1 MECVVYNGLVKNAP
15 DSNVV
20 PSFDLGSAQSSG
32 PSQVLL
38 KRYFGYDEFRPLQED
53 VIAAVMG
60 GRDAV
65 VLMPTGGGKSLCY
78 QLPALALPGVTLV
91 VSPLIALMKD
101 QVDALKRNGVPAA
114 FLNSTQPRDE
124 QVRVQKSAFH
134 GETKLLYVAPE
145 RIVQPG
151 FQQFLNAIDIS
162 LIAVDE
168 AHCISEWGH
177 EFRPDYRNL
186 RVLRSLSQ
194 ETPLI
199 ALTATATEQVREDIE
214 VQLGL
219 RDPARFVASFDRPN
233 LRYSVL
239 PNSDRYDVLVGWLR
253 DNPDASVI
261 VYRSSR
267 SGTESMVADL
277 TEDGISALP
286 YHAGLDDDV
295 RARNQERFVRDEVR
309 VIVAT
314 VAFGMGIDKP
324 DVRLVMH
331 FETPRSIE
339 RYYQESGRAG
349 RDGLEAECILF
360 YGHRERERER
370 YLIDQIVDETQ
381 RMVAE
386 QQLSAVVSYCQH
398 ASCRR
403 SVLLRHF
410 GESFGQENC
419 ANCDNCLSDTFDAT
433 VISQKIL
440 SAVIRTGER
449 FGSTYIAQVLTGSS
463 IKRIEELGHNNLSV
477 FGIVDDYS
485 VPALRELM
493 TLLVSRGLLDLGGEY
508 PTLSVTPAG
517 REFLRNREEMRLPT
531 LSSGRG
537 RSSRQTADLEYDQVL
552 FEKLRKIRTRLSDE
566 LGVPPYVIFGDAPL
580 REMAHYYPHSE
591 DSFLMISG
599 VGQKKMQDFGPEF
612 LEVIRSHASENGL
625 EEVPVV
631 RARATSK
638 RRKRASGSD
647 TLSQTRELARQ
658 GQSLTSIA
666 EIRGL
671 SPITI
676 EGHIAELIETGAI
689 SDPSPYLPD
698 EARIEEIRTAFD
710 ALGDAPLKPIKEHLG
725 DGFDYGELRLTRA
738 FLRHQRNVSQPET
751 EKVL

>member
-1 MECVVYNGLVKNAP
+1 MI
-15 DSNVV
+15 D
-20 PSFDLGSAQSSG
+20 
-32 PSQVLL
+32 LL

-53 VIAAVMG
+53 VISAVMD

-101 QVDALKRNGVPAA
+101 QVDALKRNGVPAD
-114 FLNSTQPRDE
+114 FLNSTQPREE
-124 QVRVQKSAFH
+124 QVRIQKAAFH

-162 LIAVDE
+162 LVAVDE

-186 RVLRSLSQ
+186 RVLRSLS
-194 ETPLI
+194 EDAPFI
-199 ALTATATEQVREDIE
+199 ALTATATERVREDIK
-214 VQLGL
+214 VQLEL

-253 DNPDASVI
+253 DNPDSSAI

-267 SGTESMVADL
+267 SGTESMAADL
-277 TEDGISALP
+277 TEDGVSALP

-295 RARNQERFVRDEVR
+295 RARNQERFVRDEAR

-324 DVRLVMH
+324 DVRMVMH

-370 YLIDQIVDETQ
+370 YLIDRIADETQ

-386 QQLSAVVSYCQH
+386 QQLNAVVSYCQQP
-398 ASCRR
+398 SCRR
-403 SVLLRHF
+403 AVLLRHF
-410 GESFGQENC
+410 GESPEQENC
-419 ANCDNCLSDTFDAT
+419 ANCDNCLSDTSTDTFDAT
-433 VISQKIL
+433 IVSQKVL

-449 FGSTYIAQVLTGSS
+449 FGSTYVAQVLMGSS
-463 IKRIEELGHNNLSV
+463 IKRVEEMGHDRLSV

-493 TLLVSRGLLDLGGEY
+493 TLLVNRGLLDQGGEY
-508 PTLSVTPAG
+508 PTLSVTPQG
-517 REFLRNREEMRLPT
+517 RKFLSSREEIRLPT
-531 LSSGRG
+531 LNSQTG
-537 RSSRQTADLEYDQVL
+537 RSSRQAVDLEYDQVL
-552 FEKLRKIRTRLSDE
+552 FEKLRKIRTRLSAE

-591 DSFLMISG
+591 DSFLKISG
-599 VGQKKMQDFGPEF
+599 VGQKKVQDFGPEF
-612 LEVIRSHASENGL
+612 LEAIRCHAEDNGL
-625 EEVPVV
+625 KEVPIV
-631 RARATSK
+631 RARTASI
-638 RRKRASGSD
+638 RRKRGTGND
-647 TLSQTRELARQ
+647 TLSQTRELAMQ
-658 GQSLTSIA
+658 GHSVTSIA
-666 EIRGL
+666 EVRGL
-671 SPITI
+671 SPVTI
-676 EGHIAELIETGAI
+676 EGHIAELIEIGAI

-698 EARIEEIRTAFD
+698 EDRLEEIRSAFET
-710 ALGDAPLKPIKEHLG
+710 LGDATLKPVKDHLG
-725 DGFDYGELRLTRA
+725 DGFEYGELRLARA
-738 FLRHQRNVSQPET
+738 FLNYQRNVSQPET
-751 EKVL
+751 EKVT

>member
-1 MECVVYNGLVKNAP
+1 MVRNASTGP
-15 DSNVV
+15 ADA
-20 PSFDLGSAQSSG
+20 PFSSQG
-32 PSQVLL
+32 QALL

-53 VIAAVMG
+53 VIAAVMD

-101 QVDALKRNGVPAA
+101 QVDALRRNGVPAD
-114 FLNSTQPRDE
+114 FLNSTQPREE
-124 QVRVQKSAFH
+124 QVRVQRAVFQ

-177 EFRPDYRNL
+177 EFRPDYRNM
-186 RVLRSLSQ
+186 RVLRHLS
-194 ETPLI
+194 EGTPFI

-214 VQLGL
+214 AQLEL

-239 PNSDRYDVLVGWLR
+239 PNSDRYDYLVGWLR
-253 DNPDASVI
+253 DYPDSSAI

-277 TEDGISALP
+277 SEDGISALP

-295 RARNQERFVRDEVR
+295 RARNQERFVRDEAR

-324 DVRLVMH
+324 DVRMVMH
-331 FETPRSIE
+331 YETPRSIE

-360 YGHRERERER
+360 YGHREREREM
-370 YLIDQIVDETQ
+370 YLIDQISDETQ

-386 QQLSAVVSYCQH
+386 RQLNAVVSYSQQT
-398 ASCRR
+398 SCRR
-403 SVLLRHF
+403 AVLLRHF
-410 GESFGQENC
+410 GESPKQENC

-449 FGSTYIAQVLTGSS
+449 FGSTYIAQVLSGSS
-463 IKRIEELGHNNLSV
+463 IKRIEELGHDRLSV

-493 TLLVSRGLLDLGGEY
+493 TMLVSRGLLDLGGEY
-508 PTLSVTPAG
+508 PTLSVTPRG
-517 REFLRNREEMRLPT
+517 REFLRSREGIHLPT
-531 LSSGRG
+531 VNSRSG
-537 RSSRQTADLEYDQVL
+537 RSSRQAVDLEYDQVL
-552 FEKLRKIRTRLSDE
+552 FEKLRKIRTRLSAE

-591 DSFLMISG
+591 DSFLKISG
-599 VGQKKMQDFGPEF
+599 VGHKKMQDFGPKF
-612 LEVIRSHASENGL
+612 LEAIRSHAADNGL
-625 EEVPVV
+625 KEVPIV
-631 RARATSK
+631 RARPASS
-638 RRKRASGSD
+638 RLKRASGSD

-658 GQSLTSIA
+658 GQSVTSIA
-666 EIRGL
+666 GVRGL
-671 SPITI
+671 SPVTI
-676 EGHIAELIETGAI
+676 EGHIAELIEAGEL
-689 SDPSPYLPD
+689 SDPSPYLPGED
-698 EARIEEIRTAFD
+698 RLEEIRAAFH
-710 ALGDAPLKPIKEHLG
+710 ALGDTALKPVKDHLG
-725 DGFDYGELRLTRA
+725 DGFEYGELRLARA
-738 FLRHQRNVSQPET
+738 FLRHQRNASQPET
-751 EKVL
+751 EKVT

>member
-1 MECVVYNGLVKNAP
+1 MVRNA
-15 DSNVV
+15 ST
-20 PSFDLGSAQSSG
+20 GSA
-32 PSQVLL
+32 QVLL
-38 KRYFGYDEFRPLQED
+38 KRYFGFDEFRPLQED
-53 VIAAVMG
+53 VIDEVMG

-101 QVDALKRNGVPAA
+101 QVDALKRNGVPAD

-124 QVRVQKSAFH
+124 QIRIQKSAFH

-186 RVLRSLSQ
+186 RVLRHLSQ
-194 ETPLI
+194 DSPFI

-214 VQLGL
+214 TQLGL

-253 DNPDASVI
+253 DNPDSSAI

-267 SGTESMVADL
+267 LGTESMVADL

-295 RARNQERFVRDEVR
+295 RARNQERFVRDEAR

-324 DVRLVMH
+324 DVRMVMH
-331 FETPRSIE
+331 YETPRSVE

-370 YLIDQIVDETQ
+370 YLIDQIADETQ

-386 QQLSAVVSYCQH
+386 QQLSAVVSYCQQTL
-398 ASCRR
+398 CRR
-403 SVLLRHF
+403 AVLLRHF
-410 GESFGQENC
+410 GESPNQANC
-419 ANCDNCLSDTFDAT
+419 ASCDNCLSDTFDAT

-449 FGSTYIAQVLTGSS
+449 FGSTYIAQVLRGAS
-463 IKRIEELGHNNLSV
+463 IKRVEELGHDSLSV

-493 TLLVSRGLLDLGGEY
+493 TMLVSRGLLDLGGEY
-508 PTLSVTPAG
+508 PTLSVTPEG
-517 REFLRNREEMRLPT
+517 REFLRSREEIRLPT
-531 LSSGRG
+531 LNSHSDRP
-537 RSSRQTADLEYDQVL
+537 SRQTVDLEYDQVL
-552 FEKLRKIRTRLSDE
+552 FEKLRKIRTRLSAE

-580 REMAHYYPHSE
+580 KEMAHYYPHSV
-591 DSFLMISG
+591 DSFLKISG

-612 LEVIRSHASENGL
+612 LEVIRSHAEDNGL
-625 EEVPVV
+625 KEVPIG
-631 RARATSK
+631 RARSASGK
-638 RRKRASGSD
+638 RRRATGSD

-658 GQSLTSIA
+658 GHSLASIA
-666 EIRGL
+666 ELREL
-671 SPITI
+671 SPVTI
-676 EGHIAELIETGAI
+676 EGHLAELIEAGAV

-698 EARIEEIRTAFD
+698 EARIEEIRSAFEI
-710 ALGDAPLKPIKEHLG
+710 LGDAPLKPVKDHLG
-725 DGFDYGELRLTRA
+725 DGFEYGELRLARA
-738 FLRHQRNVSQPET
+738 FLRRQRNVSQPET
-751 EKVL
+751 EEVI